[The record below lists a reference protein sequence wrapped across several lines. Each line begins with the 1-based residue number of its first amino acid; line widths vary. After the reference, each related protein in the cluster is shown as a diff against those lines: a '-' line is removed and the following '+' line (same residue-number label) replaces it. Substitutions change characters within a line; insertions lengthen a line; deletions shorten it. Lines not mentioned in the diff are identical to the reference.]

1 MDEADTEFLKIQ
13 ELKPFLWLRYIDDI
27 FFIWTHGEEKLTQFF
42 GELNNFHCYLKFICK
57 TSSCTVNFLDLNV
70 NLMKYSNTYRPLH

>member
-27 FFIWTHGEEKLTQFF
+27 FFIWTHGEEKLTRFF
-42 GELNNFHCYLKFICK
+42 NLLNNLHSTLKF
-57 TSSCTVNFLDLNV
+57 
-70 NLMKYSNTYRPLH
+70 TY